1 MTSQSTQHKCLDRI
15 NLGCGP
21 NPPENWLNIDGSW
34 NAWLSNHVLLRK
46 ALNSI
51 GIVNGDSRGAK
62 WNGGTLIHDLTKP
75 LPFASRTV
83 GNIYASHV
91 LEHLYRDDGRKLLK
105 ECWRVLRPSGTCR
118 IVVPDLRSMVM
129 RYWSEKNGNGSES
142 GKGAAAESLNEALA
156 FRDPSPP
163 RGNILLRF
171 YYLSKDF
178 HHHKWMYDSELLVQ
192 SMEAAGFVEVR
203 ERGYLDS
210 DISGIEEVE
219 QATRVLNGAGV
230 CVEGKRS
237 RE

>member
-1 MTSQSTQHKCLDRI
+1 MTRQSIQDRCLDRI

-21 NPPENWLNIDGSW
+21 NPPGSWLNIDGSW
-34 NAWLSNHVLLRK
+34 NAWLSNHVLLHK
-46 ALNSI
+46 ALSSI
-51 GIVNGDSRGAK
+51 GILKRDHRGAK
-62 WNGGTLIHDLTKP
+62 WNSGTLIHDLTKP
-75 LPFASRTV
+75 LPFASGTV

-91 LEHLYRDDGRKLLK
+91 LEHLYREDGRRLLR

-129 RYWSEKNGNGSES
+129 RYLSEKNGNGPES
-142 GKGAAAESLNEALA
+142 SKGAAAESLNEALA

-163 RGNILLRF
+163 GGNILLRF

-192 SMEAAGFVEVR
+192 SMEAAGFVDVR
-203 ERGYLDS
+203 QRGYLDS

-219 QATRVLNGAGV
+219 QATRVVNGAGI
-230 CVEGKRS
+230 CVEGKMPQQ
-237 RE
+237 